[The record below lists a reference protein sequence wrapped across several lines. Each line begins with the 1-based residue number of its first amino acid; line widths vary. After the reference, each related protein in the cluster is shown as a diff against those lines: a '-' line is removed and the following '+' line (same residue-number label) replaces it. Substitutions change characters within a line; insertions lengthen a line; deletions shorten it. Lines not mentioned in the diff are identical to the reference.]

1 MNERDNEMADPQFFS
16 SESTL
21 TIGEIATLTR
31 AEPRPGTDLNK
42 RIHNIAPI
50 DLAGPDDL
58 TFLDNI
64 RFADELATTR
74 AGAVL
79 TTTRF
84 EPKAQAGMN
93 VLLSR
98 RPYEAFVAVMQTFY
112 KSSLRPSSPYGDSGV
127 AAGAM
132 VHPTAR
138 LESGVTVDPGAVVGA
153 EAEIG
158 SGTIISANAVIG
170 TKVRIG
176 RNCTIGPNTSITH
189 SILGNNVI
197 IHPGCH
203 IGQDGFGYVPTKEE
217 QVKVPQLARVIIHD
231 SVEIGAGTQVDR
243 GGIRDTVI
251 GAGTKID
258 NLCQIAHNV
267 VIGRNCIIVAQS
279 GLAGS
284 VVLEDHVIL
293 AARVGILPHVHVG
306 KAAQIAACSTVLRDV
321 PAGQHWGGFPNAKP
335 LKEFFREM
343 VVLERLATPYAKTLV
358 PPEVDPNLEPD
369 LKDWGLGPDPSKRG

>member
-1 MNERDNEMADPQFFS
+1 MADPQFFS
-16 SESTL
+16 SQSSL
-21 TIGEIATLTR
+21 TVGEIAALTKS
-31 AEPRPGTDLNK
+31 EPRPGADLGR
-42 RIHNIAPI
+42 RIRNIAPI

-58 TFLDNI
+58 TFLDNVK
-64 RFADELATTR
+64 FADELATTR

-84 EPKAQAGMN
+84 EPKAPSTMN

-98 RPYEAFVAVMQTFY
+98 RPYQAFVAVTREFY
-112 KSSLRPSSPYGDSGV
+112 KESLFPTSPYGDKGV
-127 AAGAM
+127 SPNAT

-138 LESGVTVDPGAVVGA
+138 LADGVTVDPGAVIGA
-153 EAEIG
+153 DAEIG
-158 SGTIISANAVIG
+158 AGTIISANAVIG
-170 TKVRIG
+170 VRVKIG
-176 RNCTIGPNTSITH
+176 RNCTVGPNTSITH
-189 SILGNNVI
+189 TVMGDRVI

-203 IGQDGFGYVPTKEE
+203 IGQDGFGYVPTKD
-217 QVKVPQLARVIIHD
+217 QQIKVPQLARVVIHD
-231 SVEIGAGTQVDR
+231 DVEIGAGTQVDR

-267 VIGRNCIIVAQS
+267 VIGKNCIIVAQS

-293 AARVGILPHVHVG
+293 AARVGILPHVNVG

-321 PAGQHWGGFPNAKP
+321 PAGEHWGGFPNAKP
-335 LKEFFREM
+335 LKVFFREM
-343 VVLERLATPYAKTLV
+343 VVLERLATPYAKKLT
-358 PPEVDPNLEPD
+358 PPELDPNLEPN
-369 LKDWGLGPDPSKRG
+369 LKDWGLESDPTEKG

>member
-1 MNERDNEMADPQFFS
+1 MADPQFFS

-21 TIGEIATLTR
+21 TVGEIATRTG
-31 AEPRPGTDLNK
+31 AEPRPGTDLDR
-42 RIHNIAPI
+42 RIRNIAPI

-58 TFLDNI
+58 TFLDNVK
-64 RFADELATTR
+64 FADELATTR

-84 EPKAQAGMN
+84 EPRAPAGMN
-93 VLLSR
+93 LLRSR
-98 RPYEAFVAVMQTFY
+98 RPYEAFVAIMREFY
-112 KSSLRPSSPYGDSGV
+112 KASLSPMSAYGDSGI
-127 AAGAM
+127 APGAT

-138 LESGVTVDPGAVVGA
+138 LDKNVTVDPGAVIGA
-153 EAEIG
+153 GAEIG

-170 TKVRIG
+170 QKVKIG
-176 RNCTIGPNTSITH
+176 RDCAIGPNTSIIH
-189 SILGNNVI
+189 SVLGDRVI
-197 IHPGCH
+197 VHPGCH
-203 IGQDGFGYVPTKEE
+203 IGQDGFGYVPTRE
-217 QVKVPQLARVIIHD
+217 QQIKVPQIARVIIHD
-231 SVEIGAGTQVDR
+231 DVEIGAGTQVDR

-267 VIGRNCIIVAQS
+267 VTGKNCIIVAQS

-284 VVLEDHVIL
+284 VVLDDHVIL

-343 VVLERLATPYAKTLV
+343 VVLERLATPYAKTVV